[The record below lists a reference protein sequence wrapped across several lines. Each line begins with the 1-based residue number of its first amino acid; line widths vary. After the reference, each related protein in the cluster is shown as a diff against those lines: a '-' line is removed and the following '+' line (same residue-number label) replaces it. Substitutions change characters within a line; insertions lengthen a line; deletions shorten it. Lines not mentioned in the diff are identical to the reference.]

1 MKRLPRFCTLLPL
14 DVDGYL
20 ASTHGH
26 VAYAQC
32 TLLSLGACTQLEAQQ
47 ID

>member
-14 DVDGYL
+14 DGYL

-32 TLLSLGACTQLEAQQ
+32 TLLSLGACTQLAAQQ

>member
-14 DVDGYL
+14 DGYL
-20 ASTHGH
+20 ASTH
-26 VAYAQC
+26 VETWRMRNAAFLANC
-32 TLLSLGACTQLEAQQ
+32 STQIEAQQ